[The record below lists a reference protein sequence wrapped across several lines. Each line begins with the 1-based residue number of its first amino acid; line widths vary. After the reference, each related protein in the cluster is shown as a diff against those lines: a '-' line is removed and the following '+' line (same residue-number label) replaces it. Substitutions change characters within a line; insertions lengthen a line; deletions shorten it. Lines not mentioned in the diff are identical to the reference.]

1 MARFVI
7 STVGR
12 GRLQFQLFTDEGGL
26 ILTGVGYDTK
36 LSCRGDIRSVKRNAK
51 NYTRYER
58 KYNRLKSEH
67 FFKMTDKG
75 DFYIGN
81 SPGFSDETQLELCII
96 SVMKNAGDAEVED
109 RTLRPRPSR

>member
-7 STVGR
+7 SKVGR
-12 GRLQFQLFTDEGGL
+12 GRLQFQLFTSEGDL
-26 ILTGVGYDTK
+26 ILTGVGYATM

-75 DFYIGN
+75 DFHIGT
-81 SPGFSDETQLELCII
+81 SPGFADETKLELGII
-96 SVMKNAGDAEVED
+96 SVMKNAGDAEVEES
-109 RTLRPRPSR
+109 TVRPSPAR